1 MHELSVTTKLV
12 NTALKSLEENQL
24 TRILSIKVEIGA
36 MNDCED
42 KWLFKYFE
50 DVTKGT
56 ACEGARLII
65 EHKPFIFKCKACGEE
80 FEFDV
85 KGRGD
90 ICCEKCKSQD
100 FTMIS
105 GRQFDIVSMEAE

>member
-1 MHELSVTTKLV
+1 MHELSVTTGLI

-24 TRILSIKVEIGA
+24 SKIISITIEIGA
-36 MNDCED
+36 MNDYED
-42 KWLFKYFE
+42 KWLFKYF
-50 DVTKGT
+50 DDLSKGT
-56 ACEGARLII
+56 ACEGAKLII

-85 KGRGD
+85 KGRED
-90 ICCEKCKSQD
+90 IRCKACGSTD

-105 GRQFDIVSMEAE
+105 GRQFNIVSMEAN